1 MAGLAPFFVE
11 MLEFADARPI
21 PKGRLAEPFDTMQS
35 AKTSG
40 RREISGT
47 VPGAIRLG
55 FRIFDM
61 TGKEVFRSRSG
72 GDNVA

>member
-11 MLEFADARPI
+11 TFAFAGSRPI
-21 PKGRLAEPFDTMQS
+21 PNGRLAEPFDTLQS

-40 RREISGT
+40 EREISG
-47 VPGAIRLG
+47 GARGAGRLG

-72 GDNVA
+72 DDD